1 MQRVLSEIDRY
12 LDSDLDP
19 KLVGGVAAFRSFIS
33 KACKLA
39 VHLIAH
45 LKATS
50 MATTYA
56 PKQAAPRGKT
66 VQINAI
72 EMYYEDYGVGKPLV
86 LLHGFGGCVQNWLPF
101 TAELSERYRLIVV
114 DLRGHGHST
123 NPENRFT
130 HREAAGDV
138 LLLLEKLGVGRFSA
152 MGISSGAMTLL
163 HMATSQP
170 KRIDSMVLISATTH
184 FPDQARAIMR
194 AASFR
199 TMPQEVQ
206 EMYREC
212 AKRGDEQIS
221 QLIAQFNA
229 LGENH
234 DDMNFTEQDLS
245 GITARTLVVHGDRD
259 RFFPVDISVSI
270 YRSIPD
276 AALWIIPGGEHAP
289 IYDPI
294 VPFTSTA
301 LRFLDGPVSKLQ
313 SRASN

>member
-1 MQRVLSEIDRY
+1 M
-12 LDSDLDP
+12 
-19 KLVGGVAAFRSFIS
+19 
-33 KACKLA
+33 
-39 VHLIAH
+39 
-45 LKATS
+45 T
-50 MATTYA
+50 TTYA
-56 PKQAAPRGKT
+56 PKQTTTRGHT
-66 VQINAI
+66 VQINDI
-72 EMYYEDYGVGKPLV
+72 EMYYEEYGVGTPLV

-101 TAELSERYRLIVV
+101 TAELSERHRLIVV
-114 DLRGHGHST
+114 DLRGHGRST
-123 NPENRFT
+123 NPENKFT
-130 HREAAGDV
+130 HREAASDV
-138 LLLLEKLGVGRFSA
+138 FLLLEKLGVGHFSA
-152 MGISSGAMTLL
+152 MGISSGGMTLL

-184 FPDQARAIMR
+184 FPDQAMVIMR
-194 AASFR
+194 RASFDV
-199 TMPQEVQ
+199 MPQQVQ

-245 GITARTLVVHGDRD
+245 TIAARTLVVHGDRD
-259 RFFPVDISVSI
+259 RFFPVEIPLSI

-301 LRFLDGPVSKLQ
+301 LRFLDGPDSKL
-313 SRASN
+313 